1 MCLRSR
7 NVPGR
12 KSPCPVSAGAG
23 CISCLFPFVSQLRT
37 NHGSKIA
44 SGAILQH
51 VRNVPSL
58 LSFGKPVLMLF
69 AKASIKKQFD
79 TLVCEGRGAEPADWM
94 G

>member
-12 KSPCPVSAGAG
+12 KSPCPTSAGAG
-23 CISCLFPFVSQLRT
+23 CISCLFPFVFQLGT
-37 NHGSKIA
+37 DHGSKIA
-44 SGAILQH
+44 SGAISQH

-58 LSFGKPVLMLF
+58 LSPGKPVLMLF